1 MTVRRLG
8 ILQWLGLLA
17 GAAVWAAQHILGFG
31 ITQAECGLGGRH
43 WGISNDV
50 WQGALMGAASLV
62 VAAAAAASISVI
74 VRTQGTSYEEE
85 PPIARMRF
93 LAIAAVV
100 GNAIFLMIILLDG
113 FASIFNVACR
123 QA

>member
-1 MTVRRLG
+1 MTLRRLG
-8 ILQWLGLLA
+8 ILQWVGLLA

-50 WQGALMGAASLV
+50 WQGALMGAAALV
-62 VAAAAAASISVI
+62 VAGAAAASIGVI
-74 VRTQGTSYEEE
+74 VRTQGTSYEEA
-85 PPIARMRF
+85 PPVGRMRF
-93 LAIAAVV
+93 FAIAAVV

-113 FASIFNVACR
+113 FASIVNTTCR